1 MVMFSQVCRI
11 LHGVW
16 SIALKTFCT
25 RPLSRK
31 LPSSV
36 VVVESLYFSGSA
48 CSAILYPRYVVCAN
62 IASMRWS

>member
-25 RPLSRK
+25 RPGRGWK
-31 LPSSV
+31 GGRIEREP
-36 VVVESLYFSGSA
+36 A
-48 CSAILYPRYVVCAN
+48 RIDPCTA
-62 IASMRWS
+62 